1 MKSNLKIFK
10 VAHMKTL
17 IKIINQCL
25 PLIFDNMT
33 GSEDQITSESRDPAS
48 SSRNV
53 INWVTFSRKRG
64 LGMWAWLL
72 HRLSAIILIVTGVLH
87 IMDNQF
93 GFIIPGGDFVT
104 VDLLVFSFAY
114 HTFNGVRVIL
124 IESVGFLAKY
134 EKVLFYLVVL
144 ATLVFMFWWA
154 YAVGL

>member
-1 MKSNLKIFK
+1 
-10 VAHMKTL
+10 
-17 IKIINQCL
+17 
-25 PLIFDNMT
+25 MT
-33 GSEDQITSESRDPAS
+33 VSEDQAPNENRDPAS
-48 SSRNV
+48 SSKNV

-72 HRLSAIILIVTGVLH
+72 HRLSAVILIVAGILH

-114 HTFNGVRVIL
+114 HTLNGVRVIL

-134 EKVLFYLVVL
+134 EKTLFYLVIIS
-144 ATLVFMFWWA
+144 TLGFMFWWA
-154 YAVGL
+154 LVVGL

>member
-1 MKSNLKIFK
+1 MTESNDQ
-10 VAHMKTL
+10 A
-17 IKIINQCL
+17 
-25 PLIFDNMT
+25 P
-33 GSEDQITSESRDPAS
+33 SENRDPAS

-72 HRLSAIILIVTGVLH
+72 HRLSAVILIVAGILH

-114 HTFNGVRVIL
+114 HTLNGVRVIL

-134 EKVLFYLVVL
+134 EKTLFYLVIIS
-144 ATLVFMFWWA
+144 TLVFMLWWA
-154 YAVGL
+154 LVVGL

>member
-1 MKSNLKIFK
+1 
-10 VAHMKTL
+10 
-17 IKIINQCL
+17 
-25 PLIFDNMT
+25 MT
-33 GSEDQITSESRDPAS
+33 VSEDQAPSENRDPAS

-72 HRLSAIILIVTGVLH
+72 HRLSAVILIVAGILH

-114 HTFNGVRVIL
+114 HTLNGVRVIL

-134 EKVLFYLVVL
+134 EKTLFYLVIIS
-144 ATLVFMFWWA
+144 TLGFMFWWA
-154 YAVGL
+154 LVVGL

>member
-1 MKSNLKIFK
+1 
-10 VAHMKTL
+10 
-17 IKIINQCL
+17 
-25 PLIFDNMT
+25 MT
-33 GSEDQITSESRDPAS
+33 VSEDQAPNENRDPAS

-72 HRLSAIILIVTGVLH
+72 HRLSAVILIVAGILH

-114 HTFNGVRVIL
+114 HTLNGVRVIL

-134 EKVLFYLVVL
+134 EKTLFYLVIIS
-144 ATLVFMFWWA
+144 TLGFMFWWA
-154 YAVGL
+154 LVVGL

>member
-1 MKSNLKIFK
+1 
-10 VAHMKTL
+10 
-17 IKIINQCL
+17 
-25 PLIFDNMT
+25 MT
-33 GSEDQITSESRDPAS
+33 VSEDQAPSENRDPAS

-72 HRLSAIILIVTGVLH
+72 HRLSAVILIVAGILH

-93 GFIIPGGDFVT
+93 GLIIPGGDFVT

-114 HTFNGVRVIL
+114 HTLNGVRVIL

-134 EKVLFYLVVL
+134 EKTLFYLVIIS
-144 ATLVFMFWWA
+144 TLGFMFWWA
-154 YAVGL
+154 LVVGL

>member
-1 MKSNLKIFK
+1 MTESNDQ
-10 VAHMKTL
+10 A
-17 IKIINQCL
+17 
-25 PLIFDNMT
+25 P
-33 GSEDQITSESRDPAS
+33 SEKRDPSS

-72 HRLSAIILIVTGVLH
+72 HRLSAVILIVAGILH

-93 GFIIPGGDFVT
+93 GFVIPGGDFVT

-114 HTFNGVRVIL
+114 HTLNGVRVIL

-134 EKVLFYLVVL
+134 EKTLFYLVIIS
-144 ATLVFMFWWA
+144 TLGFMFWWA
-154 YAVGL
+154 LVVGL